1 MRVSIAK
8 LPVVEYAPPPFTVR
22 APPVGALES
31 SVNVSVAAGVVPP
44 ATSAPVTTSVGELVV
59 PCDQLNP
66 LDSYGPPAGVETVD
80 GLCDHPAVV
89 PPSAAVAED
98 AGPDSASET
107 AFVSLKEPPPVAEPR

>member
-1 MRVSIAK
+1 M
-8 LPVVEYAPPPFTVR
+8 
-22 APPVGALES
+22 
-31 SVNVSVAAGVVPP
+31 NVSVAAPVVVPP

-80 GLCDHPAVV
+80 GAVRPARRG
-89 PPSAAVAED
+89 AAERRSGGGCR
-98 AGPDSASET
+98 AGLRVET